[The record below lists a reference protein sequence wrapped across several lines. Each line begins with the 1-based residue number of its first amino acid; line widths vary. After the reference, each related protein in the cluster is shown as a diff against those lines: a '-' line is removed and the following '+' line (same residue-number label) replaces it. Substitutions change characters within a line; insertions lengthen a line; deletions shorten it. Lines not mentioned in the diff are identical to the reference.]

1 MSFSN
6 VYFSLGSNVGERLH
20 YLMQAAVRLS
30 SFLSHPEISRVYETE
45 PQEVTAQP
53 RFLNLVLSGQCD
65 LTPQELLVRCQATEA
80 ELGRERAREVKKGP
94 RPIDIDILLYG
105 ELTSRSADLT
115 LPHPAMKQRQ
125 FVLVPLLEISPELV
139 EPGTGTPYVHY
150 LSLLSDQGIYYYGGT
165 PYNGGNPEHQ

>member
-6 VYFSLGSNVGERLH
+6 VYFSLGSNVGARLH
-20 YLMQAAVRLS
+20 YLMQAAVSLS
-30 SFLSHPEISRVYETE
+30 SLLSNPEISRVYETE

-53 RFLNLVLSGQCD
+53 RFLNLVLCGQCD
-65 LTPQELLVRCQATEA
+65 ISPEELLARCQAIEG
-80 ELGRERAREVKKGP
+80 ELGRERKPEAKKGP

-105 ELTSRSADLT
+105 ELRSQHRDLT

-125 FVLVPLLEISPELV
+125 FVLVPLVEISPELV
-139 EPGTGTPYVHY
+139 EPGTGTPYAHY

-165 PYNGGNPEHQ
+165 PYNGENPEHQ